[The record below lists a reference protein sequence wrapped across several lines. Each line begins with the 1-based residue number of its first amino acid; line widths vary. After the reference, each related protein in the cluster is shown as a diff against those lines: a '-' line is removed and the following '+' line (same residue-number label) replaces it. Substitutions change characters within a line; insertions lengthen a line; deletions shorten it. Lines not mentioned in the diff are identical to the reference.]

1 MPLRRQNTEVIPLH
15 CVIQGRARLRVK
27 DLYRSE
33 DLAHWLEFKLKSE
46 RWIKKASANSYT
58 SNLLIR
64 YDSEHIQLDDIL
76 KKIKEW
82 VQHARDP
89 ATAAQIRK
97 FRQKSF
103 NSFTT
108 REPNTAWHLLDAKEV
123 IRLQRTSKK
132 NGLTQREAQTRLDR
146 FGFNQVP
153 PPPIRA
159 ASEIFKE
166 QLTNLPTLLLI
177 ISAGLSVF
185 TGGAGD
191 AILILAVV
199 AANTS
204 IGYATESSA
213 EEIVRSLSQ
222 TKSYM
227 TQVIR
232 DGILREIPV
241 ECIVVGD
248 ILHLT
253 PGTSVPADARLIVA
267 NSITADESLITGE
280 SLPISK
286 SSKKLKQ
293 KALPLADRVNMIFCG
308 TQITGGDGRA
318 VVVHTGSETEI
329 GGIQA
334 LIGISRRPQTS
345 LQIQLTELTQKLVF
359 ASLGFSSGVLILH
372 LIRRQPILESLKSA
386 ITLAIAAIP
395 EGLPTVATTIL
406 AQGVK
411 NLKEGGV
418 LVRRIGAI
426 ENLGT
431 INLLCLDKTGTLT
444 RNQMTVTTIQA
455 VFNKSNEQTQ
465 LMRVAILCNE
475 ANEHQG
481 SSTEKA
487 LIKMAIDAGVSVKD
501 IRAKYTLVK
510 TRHRSERRGIMS
522 TLHNTPSQG
531 RFLAVKGNPEEVLAR
546 CKWYLHN
553 DLSSPITKTIFDKI
567 QAQNKEMS
575 ENGLR
580 VLGFAF
586 KESSTQK
593 LIKEDQLTWLG
604 LVGMSDPIRFEVHRF
619 LKDLKRAGVRPVI
632 VTGDQAT
639 TALSVG
645 KKLGLGNRKA
655 ISVIESTRLESA
667 SPHEFSQ
674 IAGHA
679 DIFARVS
686 PAHKLRIVQA
696 LQRSGN
702 IVAMTGDGINDGPA
716 LKTANV
722 GIAMGVNGTDVARK
736 VADIV
741 LVKDNLYSIILAVQE
756 GRKIRE
762 NLKKSIDYIIVQN
775 LTEVL
780 LTFISTLSGLGSPL
794 SPMQLLWINL
804 ITDILPE
811 LALAQEQ
818 PEDNLLQR
826 KPEPAWMRLV
836 PKKDAQRIGFDSTL
850 LTATSLG
857 TYLYGIRRYGMGP
870 EAKTL
875 AFLSINTASLLYTVA
890 ARSKR
895 VTIFDRQGLEKN
907 KYIPAAL
914 GAGFSAELL
923 ITAIPYFR
931 GWLGAGKLSP
941 LDIFVVTAGST
952 FPLFL
957 IEIKKFI
964 SVRLGT
970 DLQR

>member
-1 MPLRRQNTEVIPLH
+1 MP
-15 CVIQGRARLRVK
+15 
-27 DLYRSE
+27 
-33 DLAHWLEFKLKSE
+33 
-46 RWIKKASANSYT
+46 
-58 SNLLIR
+58 
-64 YDSEHIQLDDIL
+64 
-76 KKIKEW
+76 
-82 VQHARDP
+82 
-89 ATAAQIRK
+89 
-97 FRQKSF
+97 
-103 NSFTT
+103 
-108 REPNTAWHLLDAKEV
+108 WHLLDAKEV
-123 IRLQRTSKK
+123 LKLQKTSRRR
-132 NGLTQREAQTRLDR
+132 GLSQKEAQTRLDR

-153 PPPIRA
+153 PPPTRA
-159 ASEIFKE
+159 ASEILKE
-166 QLTNLPTLLLI
+166 QLANLPTILLI
-177 ISAGLSVF
+177 ISAGLSVL
-185 TGGAGD
+185 TGGVGD
-191 AILILAVV
+191 AVLILAVV
-199 AANTS
+199 VANTS
-204 IGYATESSA
+204 IGYATESGA
-213 EEIVRSLSQ
+213 EEIVGSLSQ
-222 TKSYM
+222 TKSYK

-232 DGILREIPV
+232 DGILQEVPV
-241 ECIVVGD
+241 ECIVAGD
-248 ILHLT
+248 ILYLT
-253 PGTSVPADARLIVA
+253 PGTSVPADARLINT
-267 NSITADESLITGE
+267 NSITVDESLITGE
-280 SLPISK
+280 SLPIAK
-286 SSKKLKQ
+286 SSRKLKR
-293 KALPLADRVNMIFCG
+293 KSVPLADQINMIFCG
-308 TQITGGDGRA
+308 TQITGGDGYA

-345 LQIQLTELTQKLVF
+345 LQIQLAELTQKLVF
-359 ASLGFSSGVLILH
+359 ASLGFSGAVFILH
-372 LIRRQPILESLKSA
+372 LMRRQPLLESLKSA

-444 RNQMTVTTIQA
+444 RNQMTVTSIQT
-455 VFNKSNEQTQ
+455 VFDKPAERVQ
-465 LMRVAILCNE
+465 LMRVSILCNE
-475 ANEHQG
+475 ADESQG
-481 SSTEKA
+481 SPTEKA
-487 LIKMAIDAGVSVKD
+487 LIQMAVTAGIAVND
-501 IRAKYTLVK
+501 FRAKHPIIK
-510 TRHRSERRGIMS
+510 TRYRSEKRGMMS
-522 TLHNTPSQG
+522 TLHKTPAEG
-531 RFLAVKGNPEEVLAR
+531 RFLAVKGNPDEVLAR
-546 CKWYLHN
+546 CQWYLHEG
-553 DLSSPITKTIFDKI
+553 LRSPITKKILDKI
-567 QAQNKEMS
+567 QAQNKKMS

-586 KESSTQK
+586 KETPHHQI
-593 LIKEDQLTWLG
+593 LKEDHLTWIG
-604 LVGMSDPIRFEVHRF
+604 LVGMSDPIRPEVHRF
-619 LKDLKRAGVRPVI
+619 LEDLRKAGVRPVI
-632 VTGDQAT
+632 VTGDQAM

-645 KKLGLGNRKA
+645 KTLGLGTGQP
-655 ISVIESTRLESA
+655 ISVIESTSLESA
-667 SPHEFSQ
+667 LPDELSQ
-674 IAGHA
+674 IAHHA

-702 IVAMTGDGINDGPA
+702 VVAMTGDGINDGPA

-722 GIAMGVNGTDVARK
+722 GVAMGVNGTDVARK
-736 VADIV
+736 VADII
-741 LVKDNLYSIILAVQE
+741 LVKDDLYSIILAIQE

-762 NLKKSIDYIIVQN
+762 NLKKSIDYIIAQN

-836 PKKDAQRIGFDSTL
+836 PKKDAQRIGFDTTV

-857 TYLYGIRRYGMGP
+857 TYLYGIRRYGAGP

-875 AFLSINTASLLYTVA
+875 GFLSINTASLLYTVA

-895 VTIFDRQGLEKN
+895 VTIFDREGLEKN

-923 ITAIPYFR
+923 STAIPYFR

-941 LDIFVVTAGST
+941 LDLFVVTASST
-952 FPLFL
+952 LPLFM
-957 IEIKKFI
+957 IEMKKFI
-964 SVRLGT
+964 SVRLNT
-970 DLQR
+970 ASQ